1 MNRSQ
6 QRAFSL
12 VELLVAVTL
21 LSLVLTLAIPSFG
34 RVLENARQQ
43 TSRDLLIAHV
53 NQTRTLAISEN
64 RSYQLC
70 GSVDGLTC
78 DGGWTKYWLI
88 VRMGREPSVIRQQ
101 PAPTKDMC
109 WKGFSRDSIFFDPNG
124 NSRFS
129 NGRFARCSTAGENW
143 QLILSRQGRLKK
155 ASTDALAECC

>member
-6 QRAFSL
+6 QMAFSL

-34 RVLENARQQ
+34 RVLENSRQQ
-43 TSRDLLIAHV
+43 ASRDLLITHV
-53 NQTRTLAISEN
+53 NQTRTLAITEN

-88 VRMGREPSVIRQQ
+88 VRMGEEPRVIRQQ
-101 PAPTKDMC
+101 QAPTKDFC
-109 WKGFSRDSIFFDPNG
+109 WKGFSGNSIFFNSNG
-124 NSRFS
+124 NSRSS
-129 NGRFARCSTAGENW
+129 NGRFSGCSTNDNNW
-143 QLILSRQGRLKK
+143 RLTLSRQGRLRQESGK
-155 ASTDALAECC
+155 TLDTCC